1 MNIST
6 ICVLVGILTMFTAG
20 ITSDASAVGFT
31 ITMETDKDVYDHAS
45 VITVTGHVEPVDPN
59 GSDVTIV
66 IERTE
71 PTGIAGFDQVSV
83 NSNGDFSATINTASH
98 GMKYDTTYMIKAQ
111 YVDAEITV
119 SVELTAADETY
130 SPESA
135 TAATATTATTATTGT
150 SLTELVGGGP
160 IEYELTCSADSPT
173 FWPNADD
180 NTLEIH
186 IGATHD
192 GILTITLDDEVI
204 KPFGDGTFFVFVNGE
219 EIQDFVQDGNTLI
232 IPCKAGDEK
241 IEIVGSWAVPEFG
254 TIAAMIL
261 VVAIVAII
269 AVSAKTK
276 LSLVPRY

>member
-1 MNIST
+1 MNISAV
-6 ICVLVGILTMFTAG
+6 CVLIATLTIFTAG
-20 ITSDASAVGFT
+20 ITSEVSAVGFT
-31 ITMETDKDVYDHAS
+31 ITMETDNTVYDHAS
-45 VITVTGHVEPVDPN
+45 VITVTGNVEPVDPN
-59 GSDVTIV
+59 GSDVTII
-66 IERTE
+66 IERAV
-71 PTGIAGFDQVSV
+71 PSGIAGIAQVSV
-83 NSNGDFSATINTASH
+83 NSDGDFSTTINTAANN
-98 GMKYDTTYMIKAQ
+98 MKYDTTYLIKAQ

-119 SVELTAADETY
+119 SIELTAADETY
-130 SPESA
+130 SSESV
-135 TAATATTATTATTGT
+135 TATTVTPEIET
-150 SLTELVGGGP
+150 SLSELVGGGP
-160 IEYELTCSADSPT
+160 IEYDLTCSATSPT

-180 NTLEIH
+180 STLEIH
-186 IGATHD
+186 IDATYD
-192 GILTITLDDEVI
+192 GILTITLHEEVI

-219 EIQDFVQDGNTLI
+219 EIQDFEQDGNMLI

>member
-1 MNIST
+1 MNVSV
-6 ICVLVGILTMFTAG
+6 ICVLVATLTIFTAG
-20 ITSDASAVGFT
+20 ITSEVSAAGFT
-31 ITMETDKDVYDHAS
+31 ITMKTDKDVYDHAS

-59 GSDVTIV
+59 GSDITII
-66 IERTE
+66 IERAV
-71 PTGIAGFDQVSV
+71 PSGITGFDQVSV
-83 NSNGDFSATINTASH
+83 NSDGDFSTTINTATGS
-98 GMKYDTTYMIKAQ
+98 MKYDTTYLIKAQ
-111 YVDAEITV
+111 YVDAETTV

-130 SPESA
+130 SSESV
-135 TAATATTATTATTGT
+135 TATTVTPETET
-150 SLTELVGGGP
+150 SLSELVGGGP
-160 IEYELTCSADSPT
+160 IEYDLTCSATSPT

-180 NTLEIH
+180 STLEIH
-186 IGATHD
+186 MEATHD
-192 GILTITLDDEVI
+192 GILTITLHEEVI

-219 EIQDFVQDGNTLI
+219 EVQDFVQDGNTLI

-276 LSLVPRY
+276 LSLVPKY

>member
-1 MNIST
+1 MNIAA
-6 ICVLVGILTMFTAG
+6 ICMLVATLTMFTAG
-20 ITSDASAVGFT
+20 VTSEASAAGFI
-31 ITMETDKDVYDHAS
+31 ITMETDKAVYDHAS
-45 VITVTGHVEPVDPN
+45 VITVTGNVEPVDPN
-59 GSDVTIV
+59 GSDVTFIV
-66 IERTE
+66 ERAE
-71 PTGIAGFDQVSV
+71 PIGIADIGQVSV
-83 NSNGDFSATINTASH
+83 NSNGGFSITINTAANS
-98 GMKYDTTYMIKAQ
+98 MKYDTTYMIKAQ
-111 YVDAEITV
+111 YVDAETTV
-119 SVELTAADETY
+119 SVELVAADETY

-135 TAATATTATTATTGT
+135 TTATTET

-160 IEYELTCSADSPT
+160 IEYELTCSDVSPT

-180 NTLEIH
+180 STLEIH
-186 IGATHD
+186 IEGTD
-192 GILTITLDDEVI
+192 NGTLTITLDEEVI
-204 KPFGDGTFFVFVNGE
+204 KPFDDGSFFVFVNGE
-219 EIQDFVQDGNTLI
+219 EVQDFVQDGNTLI

>member
-6 ICVLVGILTMFTAG
+6 VCVLVATLTIFTAG
-20 ITSDASAVGFT
+20 ITSEVSAVGFT
-31 ITMETDKDVYDHAS
+31 ITMETDKTVYDHAS
-45 VITVTGHVEPVDPN
+45 VITVTGNVEPVDPN
-59 GSDVTIV
+59 GSDVTII
-66 IERTE
+66 IERAV
-71 PTGIAGFDQVSV
+71 PSGIAGIAQVSV
-83 NSNGDFSATINTASH
+83 NSDGDFSTTINTATGS
-98 GMKYDTTYMIKAQ
+98 MKYDTTYLIKAQ

-130 SPESA
+130 SSESV
-135 TAATATTATTATTGT
+135 TATTVTPETET
-150 SLTELVGGGP
+150 SLSELVGGGP
-160 IEYELTCSADSPT
+160 IEYDLTCSATSPT

-180 NTLEIH
+180 STLEIH
-186 IGATHD
+186 MEATHD
-192 GILTITLDDEVI
+192 GTLTITLHEEVI

-219 EIQDFVQDGNTLI
+219 EVQDFVQDGNTLI

-276 LSLVPRY
+276 LSLVPKY

>member
-1 MNIST
+1 MNVSAV
-6 ICVLVGILTMFTAG
+6 CVLVATLTIFTAG
-20 ITSDASAVGFT
+20 ITSEVSAVGFT
-31 ITMETDKDVYDHAS
+31 ITMETDNAVYDHAL

-59 GSDVTIV
+59 GSDVTII
-66 IERTE
+66 IERAV
-71 PTGIAGFDQVSV
+71 PSGIAGIAQVSV
-83 NSNGDFSATINTASH
+83 NSDGDFSTTINTATSS
-98 GMKYDTTYMIKAQ
+98 MKYDTTYLIKAQ

-119 SVELTAADETY
+119 SIELTAADETY
-130 SPESA
+130 SSESV
-135 TAATATTATTATTGT
+135 TATTVTPETET
-150 SLTELVGGGP
+150 SLSELVGGGP
-160 IEYELTCSADSPT
+160 IEYDLTCSDTSPT

-180 NTLEIH
+180 STLEIH
-186 IGATHD
+186 MEATHD
-192 GILTITLDDEVI
+192 GILTITLHEEVI

-219 EIQDFVQDGNTLI
+219 EVQDFVQDGNTLI

-276 LSLVPRY
+276 LSLVPKY

>member
-1 MNIST
+1 MNVSA
-6 ICVLVGILTMFTAG
+6 ICVLVATLTIFTAG
-20 ITSDASAVGFT
+20 ITSEVSAVGFT
-31 ITMETDKDVYDHAS
+31 ITMETDNTVYDHAS

-59 GSDVTIV
+59 GSDVTIIIV
-66 IERTE
+66 RAV
-71 PTGIAGFDQVSV
+71 PSGIAGIAQVSV
-83 NSNGDFSATINTASH
+83 NSDGDFSTTINTATGS
-98 GMKYDTTYMIKAQ
+98 MKYDTTYLIKAQ

-119 SVELTAADETY
+119 SIELTAADETY
-130 SPESA
+130 SSESV
-135 TAATATTATTATTGT
+135 TATTVTPETET
-150 SLTELVGGGP
+150 SLSELVGGGP
-160 IEYELTCSADSPT
+160 IEYDLTCSATSPT

-180 NTLEIH
+180 STLEIH
-186 IGATHD
+186 MEATHD
-192 GILTITLDDEVI
+192 GILTITLHEEVI

-219 EIQDFVQDGNTLI
+219 EVQDFVQDGNTLI

-276 LSLVPRY
+276 LSLVPKY